1 MDWWF
6 FAEGTEADARDYLAR
21 FLDDGAAGVE
31 ALRAEAKAAGVEAD
45 FSLPSVAEML
55 RWLGTQVQLVEATPP
70 DGVPDWVQA
79 VVTDHGGG
87 FRDFAEGSR
96 SHILRA
102 AFYLGESLVT
112 TYPVLRWDIGAGDR
126 PEVRQPVVTGFGSGD
141 DLAVLRAAESAL
153 AGGDV
158 TAALARWREAVAG

>member
-21 FLDDGAAGVE
+21 FLEDGAAGVE
-31 ALRAEAKAAGVEAD
+31 AARPEAKAAKVEAD
-45 FSLPSVAEML
+45 FSPASVPEVL
-55 RWLGTQVQLVEATPP
+55 RLLGTRVELVEAAPP

-79 VVTDHGGG
+79 VVTEHGGG

-96 SHILRA
+96 SLVLQA

-112 TYPVLRWDIGAGDR
+112 TYPVLRWDIGAADR
-126 PEVRQPVVTGFGSGD
+126 PEVRQPVVTGFASGD

-158 TAALARWREAVAG
+158 AAALARWREAVVG